1 MTFELT
7 SELTLWTA
15 RLSMIVFALAFL
27 YDGLRNGQP
36 LIKYLWQGFA
46 VLQGLYFTL
55 LILYHIII
63 SELPPFDLLNGL
75 LAIASLMTVII
86 ILRAFKSE
94 PQKNNLF
101 APAFASYYLAVV
113 YTALPISRILPA
125 ETNALIY
132 YVMLYAMM
140 GVLTLRIVL
149 DIIKTVKRKRS

>member
-1 MTFELT
+1 MTFELI
-7 SELTLWTA
+7 SELTRWTA
-15 RLSMIVFALAFL
+15 RLSMLIFAAAFL

-46 VLQGLYFTL
+46 VLQGLYFAL

-86 ILRAFKSE
+86 ILRAFKST
-94 PQKNNLF
+94 PQKNRLF
-101 APAFASYYLAVV
+101 APALAGYYLAVI
-113 YTALPISRILPA
+113 YTVLPISRILPA
-125 ETNALIY
+125 ETNAPIY
-132 YVMLYAMM
+132 FIILYAVL